1 MDAEI
6 VMQLHDE
13 IIMEVDERSIE
24 ECAKALKD
32 CMEKAFPA
40 FSTKFPVKLSSGK
53 SWGSMRPFSI

>member
-1 MDAEI
+1 
-6 VMQLHDE
+6 
-13 IIMEVDERSIE
+13 MEVDERSIE